1 MVNYHNK
8 TFRGTDEVGF
18 QTDASRFRLHFRQI
32 GNVIIAEFSSHDTP
46 YGQLL
51 GEFTEYGVL
60 ALHYHR
66 LSEKG
71 SIDYGRCTVYPQT
84 TLRDQLIIR
93 LDWHSISDAQTK
105 WELVAIETNPT

>member
-8 TFRGTDEVGF
+8 TFRGTDEAGS

-32 GNVIIAEFSSHDTP
+32 GKVIIAEFSNHDTP

-66 LSEKG
+66 VSEKG
-71 SIDYGRCTVYPQT
+71 TIDYGRCTVYPQT
-84 TLRDQLIIR
+84 TMTVKLCSKIYSQF
-93 LDWHSISDAQTK
+93 SG
-105 WELVAIETNPT
+105 TNCHC